1 MPIELSMTS
10 KRLQIILAVMFTV
23 ATLGMQPA
31 NAYNSNSVLP
41 TWANSATI
49 YEVNVRQ
56 YTEAGTFKAFEA
68 HLPRLQKLGVK
79 ILWLMPIHP
88 ISEVKRN
95 GTLGSPYAVADY
107 KGINPEFGNEADF
120 KSLVNKAHALGFKVI
135 LDWVANH
142 SGWDHPWIAN
152 KSWYHTDADGN
163 VVPPNSDWLDVAWL
177 NYKNQDMRRAM
188 IDEMA
193 YWVKTF
199 DVDGFRADVAA
210 GVPTDFWKAA
220 NTQLQAIKPLFMLA
234 EDQSS
239 TSLLDDAFIANYN
252 WELKDLVGA
261 IADGSKDRTVFDA
274 VAANQVFN
282 YPTRS
287 FPMNFITN
295 HDENSWSG
303 TEFERLGDA
312 VSAMAALTFTY
323 PGMPLIYSGQEV
335 GNTKRLAFF
344 EKDLIPGLDVAN
356 STTAFY
362 TKLVSL
368 KTKNS
373 SLWNNSKAKLAPTPG
388 NNNSVIAYSRT
399 SGVNKVITVIN
410 ASDKTQK
417 VTLNLTKLNAP
428 YYLFS
433 TGKQVTLKT
442 TLTLTLKPWQYEIYS
457 SKKA

>member
-1 MPIELSMTS
+1 MVVR
-10 KRLQIILAVMFTV
+10 RLRITITAMF
-23 ATLGMQPA
+23 AFAALGLQPA
-31 NAYNSNSVLP
+31 TAYNSNSVLP
-41 TWANSATI
+41 TWANNATI
-49 YEVNVRQ
+49 YEVNIRQ

-88 ISEVKRN
+88 ISELKRN
-95 GTLGSPYAVADY
+95 GSLGSPYAVANY

-120 KSLVNKAHALGFKVI
+120 KSLVNKAHSLGFKVI

-142 SGWDHPWIAN
+142 SGWDNPWTAN
-152 KSWYHTDADGN
+152 KSWYHTDGSGN
-163 VVPPNSDWLDVAWL
+163 IVPPNNDWLDVAWL

-188 IDEMA
+188 IDAMG

-210 GVPTDFWKAA
+210 GVPTDFWKQA

-252 WELKDLVGA
+252 WELKDLVKA
-261 IADGSKDRTVFDA
+261 IADGSKGRTIFDA

-344 EKDLIPGLDVAN
+344 EKDLIPGLTVAN

-373 SLWNNSKAKLAPTPG
+373 ALWNNSTAKLLPTPG
-388 NNNSVIAYSRT
+388 NNNSVIAYSR
-399 SGVNKVITVIN
+399 SLGVNKVITVIN
-410 ASDKTQK
+410 ATDKAQK
-417 VTLNLTKLNAP
+417 VTLNLTKLTAP

-433 TGKQVTLKT
+433 TGKLATLKT

>member
-1 MPIELSMTS
+1 MIA
-10 KRLQIILAVMFTV
+10 KRLRITITAMF
-23 ATLGMQPA
+23 AFAALGLQPA
-31 NAYNSNSVLP
+31 SAYNSNSVLP

-49 YEVNVRQ
+49 YEVNIRQ

-68 HLPRLQKLGVK
+68 NLPRLQKLGVK

-88 ISEVKRN
+88 ISELKRN
-95 GTLGSPYAVADY
+95 GSLGSPYAVANY

-120 KSLVNKAHALGFKVI
+120 KSLVTKAHSLGFKVI

-142 SGWDHPWIAN
+142 SGWDNAWTTN
-152 KSWYHTDADGN
+152 KSWYHTDGSGN
-163 VVPPNSDWLDVAWL
+163 IVSPNNDWLDVAWL
-177 NYKNQDMRRAM
+177 DYKNQDMRRAM
-188 IDEMA
+188 IDAMA
-193 YWVKTF
+193 YWVKKF

-210 GVPTDFWKAA
+210 GVPTDFWKQA

-234 EDQSS
+234 EDQSVQ
-239 TSLLDDAFIANYN
+239 SLLDDAFIANYN
-252 WELKDLVGA
+252 WELKDLVKA
-261 IADGSKDRTVFDA
+261 IADGSKDHTDLEA
-274 VAANQVFN
+274 MATNQTFT

-344 EKDLIPGLDVAN
+344 EKDFIPGLTVAN
-356 STTAFY
+356 SVTSFY

-368 KTKNS
+368 KSKNPA
-373 SLWNNSKAKLAPTPG
+373 LWNNSTAKLVPTPL
-388 NNNSVIAYSRT
+388 NNNSVIAYSRSLGT
-399 SGVNKVITVIN
+399 NKVITIIN
-410 ASDKTQK
+410 ATNKTQK
-417 VTLNLTKLNAP
+417 VTLNLTKLNAA

-433 TGKQVTLKT
+433 TGKLVTLKT

-457 SKKA
+457 SKAA

>member
-1 MPIELSMTS
+1 MIA
-10 KRLQIILAVMFTV
+10 KRLRITITAMF
-23 ATLGMQPA
+23 AFAALGLQPA
-31 NAYNSNSVLP
+31 TAYNSNSVLP

-49 YEVNVRQ
+49 YEVNIRQ

-68 HLPRLQKLGVK
+68 NLPRLQKLGVK

-88 ISEVKRN
+88 ISELNRK
-95 GTLGSPYAVADY
+95 GSLGSPYAVANY

-142 SGWDHPWIAN
+142 SGWDNPWTAN
-152 KSWYHTDADGN
+152 KSWYHTDGSGN
-163 VVPPNSDWLDVAWL
+163 IVAPNNDWLDVAWL

-188 IDEMA
+188 IEAMA

-210 GVPTDFWKAA
+210 GVPIDFWKQA
-220 NTQLQAIKPLFMLA
+220 NTQLQALKPLFMLA
-234 EDQSS
+234 EDQSVQ
-239 TSLLDDAFIANYN
+239 SLLDDAFIANYN
-252 WELKDLVGA
+252 WELKDLVKA
-261 IADGSKDRTVFDA
+261 IADGSKGR
-274 VAANQVFN
+274 ANLEAMATNQTFT

-303 TEFERLGDA
+303 TEFDRLGAA

-344 EKDLIPGLDVAN
+344 EKDFIPGLTVAN
-356 STTAFY
+356 STTSFY

-368 KTKNS
+368 KSKNAA
-373 SLWNNSKAKLAPTPG
+373 LWNNSTAKLVPIAG
-388 NNNSVIAYSRT
+388 NNDSVIAYSRT
-399 SGVNKVITVIN
+399 SGVSKVLTVIN
-410 ASDKTQK
+410 ATNTTQK
-417 VTLNLTKLNAP
+417 ITLNLTKLNAA

-433 TGKQVTLKT
+433 TGKLTTLKT

-457 SKKA
+457 SKAA

>member
-1 MPIELSMTS
+1 MIAR
-10 KRLQIILAVMFTV
+10 RLRITITAMF
-23 ATLGMQPA
+23 AFAALGLQPA
-31 NAYNSNSVLP
+31 TAYNSNSVLP
-41 TWANSATI
+41 TWANNATI
-49 YEVNVRQ
+49 YEVNIRQ

-88 ISEVKRN
+88 ISELKRN
-95 GTLGSPYAVADY
+95 GSLGSPYAVANY

-120 KSLVNKAHALGFKVI
+120 KSLVNKAHSLGFKVI

-142 SGWDHPWIAN
+142 SGWDNPWIAN
-152 KSWYHTDADGN
+152 KSWYHTDGSGN
-163 VVPPNSDWLDVAWL
+163 IVAPNNDWLDVAWL

-188 IDEMA
+188 IDAMG
-193 YWVKTF
+193 YWVKAF

-210 GVPTDFWKAA
+210 GVPTDFWKQA

-234 EDQSS
+234 EDQSVQ
-239 TSLLDDAFIANYN
+239 SLLDDAFIANYN
-252 WELKDLVGA
+252 WELKDLVKA
-261 IADGSKDRTVFDA
+261 IADGSKGR
-274 VAANQVFN
+274 ANLEAMATNQTFT

-344 EKDLIPGLDVAN
+344 EKDLIPGLTVAN

-362 TKLVSL
+362 TKLISL

-373 SLWNNSKAKLAPTPG
+373 APWNNSTAKLLPKPG
-388 NNNSVIAYSRT
+388 NNNSVIAYSR
-399 SGVNKVITVIN
+399 SLGVNKVRTVIN
-410 ASDKTQK
+410 ATDKAQK
-417 VTLNLTKLNAP
+417 VTLNFTKLTAP

-433 TGKQVTLKT
+433 TGKLATLKT

-457 SKKA
+457 STKA

>member
-1 MPIELSMTS
+1 MSAKHL
-10 KRLQIILAVMFTV
+10 RIIIAAMFSI
-23 ATLGMQPA
+23 ATLGLQPA
-31 NAYNSNSVLP
+31 NAYNSNSILP
-41 TWANSATI
+41 SWANSATI
-49 YEVNVRQ
+49 YEVNIRQ

-68 HLPRLQKLGVK
+68 NLPRLQKLGVK

-88 ISEVKRN
+88 ISELKRN
-95 GTLGSPYAVADY
+95 GSLGSPYAVANY
-107 KGINPEFGNEADF
+107 KGINPEFGNETDF
-120 KSLVNKAHALGFKVI
+120 KSLVTKAHALGFKVI

-142 SGWDHPWIAN
+142 SGWDNPWTAN

-163 VVPPNSDWLDVAWL
+163 IVPPNSDWLDVAWL
-177 NYKNQDMRRAM
+177 NYKNQDMRKAM
-188 IDEMA
+188 IDAMS

-199 DVDGFRADVAA
+199 DIDGFRADVAA

-252 WELKDLVGA
+252 WELKDLLKA

-344 EKDLIPGLDVAN
+344 EKDLIPGITVAN
-356 STTAFY
+356 ATTAFY

-368 KTKNS
+368 KSKNS
-373 SLWNNSKAKLAPTPG
+373 ALWNNSKAKLDPTPG
-388 NNNSVIAYSRT
+388 NNNSVIAYSRVAGT
-399 SGVNKVITVIN
+399 SRVITVIN
-410 ASDKTQK
+410 ASDKVQTVK
-417 VTLNLTKLNAP
+417 LTIGELANT

-433 TGKQVTLKT
+433 TGKSKKLSATV
-442 TLTLTLKPWQYEIYS
+442 TLTLKPWQYEIYS
-457 SKKA
+457 SKAA

>member
-1 MPIELSMTS
+1 MIAKHLRIT
-10 KRLQIILAVMFTV
+10 ITAMF
-23 ATLGMQPA
+23 AFAALGLQPA
-31 NAYNSNSVLP
+31 SAYNSNSVLP

-49 YEVNVRQ
+49 YEVNIRQ

-68 HLPRLQKLGVK
+68 NLPRLQKLGVK

-88 ISEVKRN
+88 ISELNRK
-95 GTLGSPYAVADY
+95 GSLGSPYSVANY

-120 KSLVNKAHALGFKVI
+120 KSLVNKAHSLGFKVI

-142 SGWDHPWIAN
+142 SGWDNPWTAN
-152 KSWYHTDADGN
+152 KSWYHTDGGGN
-163 VVPPNSDWLDVAWL
+163 IVPPNNDWLDVAWL
-177 NYKNQDMRRAM
+177 NYKNQDMRKAM
-188 IDEMA
+188 IEAMA

-199 DVDGFRADVAA
+199 DIDGFRADVAA
-210 GVPTDFWKAA
+210 GVPTEFWKQA

-234 EDQSS
+234 EDQSVQ
-239 TSLLDDAFIANYN
+239 SLLDDAFIANYN
-252 WELKDLVGA
+252 WELKDLVKA
-261 IADGSKDRTVFDA
+261 IAAGNKDRTDLEA
-274 VAANQVFN
+274 MATNQTFT

-303 TEFERLGDA
+303 TEFDRLGEA
-312 VSAMAALTFTY
+312 VSAMAVLTFTY

-344 EKDLIPGLDVAN
+344 EKDFIPGLTVAN

-368 KTKNS
+368 KSKNAA
-373 SLWNNSKAKLAPTPG
+373 LWNNSTAKLVPTPG
-388 NNNSVIAYSRT
+388 NNNSVIAYSRV
-399 SGVNKVITVIN
+399 SGVNKVLTVIN
-410 ASDKTQK
+410 ASNTTQK
-417 VTLNLTKLNAP
+417 VTLNLTKLNAA
-428 YYLFS
+428 YYLFT
-433 TGKQVTLKT
+433 TGKLATLKT

-457 SKKA
+457 SAKV

>member
-1 MPIELSMTS
+1 MIA
-10 KRLQIILAVMFTV
+10 KRLWIILVAVVTV
-23 ATLGMQPA
+23 TTVGLHPA
-31 NAYNSNSVLP
+31 DAYNSNSILP

-49 YEVNVRQ
+49 YEVNIRQ

-68 HLPRLQKLGVK
+68 NLPRLQKLGVK

-88 ISEVKRN
+88 ISKLERK
-95 GTLGSPYAVADY
+95 GSLGSPYAVANY

-120 KSLVNKAHALGFKVI
+120 KSLITKAHALGFKVI

-142 SGWDHPWIAN
+142 SGWDNPWTAN
-152 KSWYHTDADGN
+152 KSWYHTDGSGN
-163 VVPPNSDWLDVAWL
+163 IVPPNNDWVDVAWL
-177 NYKNQDMRRAM
+177 NYKNQDMRKAM
-188 IDEMA
+188 IDAMS

-199 DVDGFRADVAA
+199 DIDGFRADVAA
-210 GVPTDFWKAA
+210 GVPTDFWKQA
-220 NTQLQAIKPLFMLA
+220 NTQLQALKPLFMLA
-234 EDQSS
+234 EDQSVQ
-239 TSLLDDAFIANYN
+239 SLLDDAFITNYN
-252 WELKDLVGA
+252 WELKDLVKA
-261 IADGSKDRTVFDA
+261 IADGNKGRADLEAMAT
-274 VAANQVFN
+274 NQSFT

-303 TEFERLGDA
+303 TEFDRLGAA

-344 EKDLIPGLDVAN
+344 EKDFIPGLTVAN

-368 KTKNS
+368 KAKNS
-373 SLWNNSKAKLAPTPG
+373 AIWNNSTANLVPTPG

-399 SGVNKVITVIN
+399 SGVNKVLTVIN
-410 ASDKTQK
+410 ATNSTQK
-417 VTLNLTKLNAP
+417 VTLDLTKLNTA

-433 TGKQVTLKT
+433 TGKLTTLKT

-457 SKKA
+457 SKAA

>member
-1 MPIELSMTS
+1 MIA
-10 KRLQIILAVMFTV
+10 KRLRITLTAMF
-23 ATLGMQPA
+23 AFAALGLQPA
-31 NAYNSNSVLP
+31 SAYNSNSVLP

-49 YEVNVRQ
+49 YEVNIRQ

-68 HLPRLQKLGVK
+68 NLPRLQKLGVK

-88 ISEVKRN
+88 ISELKRN
-95 GTLGSPYAVADY
+95 GSLGSPYAVANY

-120 KSLVNKAHALGFKVI
+120 KSLVTKAHTLGFKVI

-142 SGWDHPWIAN
+142 SGWDNSWTTN
-152 KSWYHTDADGN
+152 KSWYHTDGSGN
-163 VVPPNSDWLDVAWL
+163 IVSPNNDWLDVAWL
-177 NYKNQDMRRAM
+177 DYKNQDMRRAM
-188 IDEMA
+188 IDAMA

-210 GVPTDFWKAA
+210 GVPTDFWKQA

-234 EDQSS
+234 EDQSVQ
-239 TSLLDDAFIANYN
+239 SLLDDAFIANYN
-252 WELKDLVGA
+252 WELKDLVKA
-261 IADGSKDRTVFDA
+261 IADGSKDHTDLEA
-274 VAANQVFN
+274 MATNQSFT

-344 EKDLIPGLDVAN
+344 EKDFIPGLNVAN

-368 KTKNS
+368 KSKNVA
-373 SLWNNSKAKLAPTPG
+373 LWNNSTAKLVPTPV
-388 NNNSVIAYSRT
+388 NNSSVITYSRNLGT
-399 SGVNKVITVIN
+399 NKVITVIN
-410 ASDKTQK
+410 ATNKTQK
-417 VTLNLTKLNAP
+417 VTLNLTKLNAA

-433 TGKQVTLKT
+433 TGKLVTLKT

-457 SKKA
+457 SKAA

>member
-1 MPIELSMTS
+1 MTS
-10 KRLQIILAVMFTV
+10 KRLRIILIAMFTV
-23 ATLGMQPA
+23 GALGIQPA

-95 GTLGSPYAVADY
+95 GTLGSPYAVANY

-142 SGWDHPWIAN
+142 SGWDNPWIAN
-152 KSWYHTDADGN
+152 KSWYHTDSDGN

-177 NYKNQDMRRAM
+177 NYKNQDMRKAM
-188 IDEMA
+188 IEAMA

-210 GVPTDFWKAA
+210 GVPTDFWKQA

-234 EDQSS
+234 EDQSVQ
-239 TSLLDDAFIANYN
+239 SLLDDAFIANYN
-252 WELKDLVGA
+252 WELKDLVKA
-261 IADGSKDRTVFDA
+261 IADGGKDRTDLEA
-274 VAANQVFN
+274 MATNQSFT

-303 TEFERLGDA
+303 TEFDRLGAA
-312 VSAMAALTFTY
+312 VPAMAALTFTY

-344 EKDLIPGLDVAN
+344 EKDLIPGLSLAN

-373 SLWNNSKAKLAPTPG
+373 ALWNNSSAKLVPTPG

-399 SGVNKVITVIN
+399 SGVNKVLTVIN
-410 ASDKTQK
+410 ASDKTEK
-417 VTLNLTKLNAP
+417 VTLNLTKLSAA

-433 TGKQVTLKT
+433 TGKSITLKT
-442 TLTLTLKPWQYEIYS
+442 TITLTLKPWQYEIYS
-457 SKKA
+457 SKAA

>member
-1 MPIELSMTS
+1 MVVR
-10 KRLQIILAVMFTV
+10 RLRITITAMF
-23 ATLGMQPA
+23 AFAALGLQPA
-31 NAYNSNSVLP
+31 TAYNSNSVLP

-49 YEVNVRQ
+49 YEVNIRQ

-88 ISEVKRN
+88 ISELKRN
-95 GTLGSPYAVADY
+95 GSLGSPYAVANY
-107 KGINPEFGNEADF
+107 KGINPEFGNQADF
-120 KSLVNKAHALGFKVI
+120 KSLVNKAHSLGFKVI

-142 SGWDHPWIAN
+142 SGWDNPWIAN
-152 KSWYHTDADGN
+152 KSWYHTDGSGN
-163 VVPPNSDWLDVAWL
+163 IVAPNNDWLDVAWL

-188 IDEMA
+188 IDAMG

-210 GVPTDFWKAA
+210 GVPTDFWKQA

-252 WELKDLVGA
+252 WELKDLVKA
-261 IADGSKDRTVFDA
+261 IADGSKGRTIFDA

-344 EKDLIPGLDVAN
+344 EKDLIPGLTVAN

-362 TKLVSL
+362 TKLISL

-373 SLWNNSKAKLAPTPG
+373 ALWNNSTAKLLPTPG
-388 NNNSVIAYSRT
+388 NNNSVIAYSR
-399 SGVNKVITVIN
+399 SLGVNKVITVIN
-410 ASDKTQK
+410 ATDKAQK
-417 VTLNLTKLNAP
+417 VTLNLTKLTAP

-433 TGKQVTLKT
+433 TGKLATLKT